1 MLVIKKSVASDWWGV
16 DGRCLAICAVQ
27 WYFSPVGSSTRGTT
41 LKALRHALTSSF
53 GTLCLASLVLTA
65 VEVARS
71 ISERAR
77 RQRDNIVMCLVACV
91 LECVY
96 QLIEFISQ

>member
-1 MLVIKKSVASDWWGV
+1 MFGDM
-16 DGRCLAICAVQ
+16 RCAV
-27 WYFSPVGSSTRGTT
+27 VLLAGGILHARHD